1 MSDVVGVD
9 LGGTK
14 LAVARLSGRDL
25 AEPAIEPTVLTGRDA
40 LIEQIVRMVG
50 GCRSRRLDGV
60 GLGVPSV
67 VDFETG
73 RVVSSANIPL
83 ADVPLREVLGA
94 RLGVPVF
101 VDNDATVAALAEA
114 HDDQL
119 NMVARDLVMITI
131 GTGVGG
137 GLVLGGRIYRGATG
151 GAGELGHT
159 LVGVDLH
166 AEVPPAGKFPQP
178 ASLEAAAAGR
188 ALDVLAT
195 EAVDEHPDSALGAL
209 GTEGHPVTGID
220 AVRAALDGD
229 PVAVRLCELWGER
242 VGIGIANAIN
252 TFDPDEVVIGGGA
265 ARAGD
270 LMMAPARRTAA
281 AYVLPGLGRRTT
293 IRVARHGV
301 RAGVLGAALLAV
313 HELGQASPPA
323 PGPATTATAAPG
335 RPASGAGTSS
345 DARAS
350 EAGRGVSSAPNPSE
364 VAS

>member
-1 MSDVVGVD
+1 
-9 LGGTK
+9 
-14 LAVARLSGRDL
+14 
-25 AEPAIEPTVLTGRDA
+25 
-40 LIEQIVRMVG
+40 MVG
-50 GCRSRRLDGV
+50 ACRSDRLDGV

-73 RVVSSANIPL
+73 RVVSSANVPL
-83 ADVPLREVLGA
+83 ADVPLREVLGS

-114 HDDQL
+114 HDAAL

-166 AEVPPAGKFPQP
+166 AEVPPAAKFPQP

-188 ALDVLAT
+188 ALDVLAA

-209 GTEGHPVTGID
+209 GAEGHPVTGID

-252 TFDPDEVVIGGGA
+252 TFDPDEVVVGGGA
-265 ARAGD
+265 ARAGE
-270 LMMAPARRTAA
+270 LMMEPARRTAA

-323 PGPATTATAAPG
+323 PGPATTATPSPG
-335 RPASGAGTSS
+335 RPASGSAARTGAGS
-345 DARAS
+345 DAGV
-350 EAGRGVSSAPNPSE
+350 AGRGASSDPNPSE